1 MNPIKKNTSGEDRH
15 MNPIKKSTSKKTA
28 PQTAASQATPPA
40 GPANATAISTAE
52 QPAPAPQAT
61 QAPTP
66 ASPTPPAPAP
76 STQVT
81 SVSARNRGGKKESLQ
96 TALVALIA
104 GLQANFAADF
114 VFNLPT
120 GPVTTSA
127 LLQTFSQYIQ
137 AAETTKAQYQSWR
150 TAVAAEKPIEQ
161 QVTSTRALVKDA
173 LLSSYGKRSPQLL
186 QFGIA
191 PYKVPVKT
199 AAAKTVGAARASATR
214 KSGGTSKKQKLTVT
228 TTASGVSIT
237 SGDAPAA
244 ASAPAAATKPT
255 AS

>member
-15 MNPIKKSTSKKTA
+15 MSPIKKNTSKKIA
-28 PQTAASQATPPA
+28 PKTAASQATPPA
-40 GPANATAISTAE
+40 GPANATANSTAE

-66 ASPTPPAPAP
+66 ASPTPASPA
-76 STQVT
+76 TQVT
-81 SVSARNRGGKKESLQ
+81 SVGSRVAKKESLQ

-114 VFNLPT
+114 VFKLPT

-127 LLQTFSQYIQ
+127 LLQTFTQYIQ

-150 TAVAAEKPIEQ
+150 KAVAAEKPIEQ
-161 QVTSTRALVKDA
+161 QVTSTRALVKTV
-173 LLSSYGKRSPQLL
+173 LLGTYGKQSPDML
-186 QFGIA
+186 QFGFA
-191 PYKVPVKT
+191 PYKARVT
-199 AAAKTVGAARASATR
+199 SAAAETVGAAKASATR
-214 KSGGTSKKQKLTVT
+214 KSSGKVKKQKLTVT
-228 TTASGVSIT
+228 ATTTGVSIT
-237 SGDAPAA
+237 SGDAPNAG
-244 ASAPAAATKPT
+244 SAPAAATKPT

>member
-1 MNPIKKNTSGEDRH
+1 MNPIKKTTSGEDRH

-28 PQTAASQATPPA
+28 PKTAASQATPPA

-61 QAPTP
+61 QAPN
-66 ASPTPPAPAP
+66 PAPATP
-76 STQVT
+76 VTQVT
-81 SVSARNRGGKKESLQ
+81 SVGNRLGKKEALQ
-96 TALVALIA
+96 TSLVALIA

-114 VFNLPT
+114 VFELPT
-120 GPVTTSA
+120 GPVTTSE
-127 LLQTFSQYIQ
+127 LLATLSQYVQ

-150 TAVAAEKPIEQ
+150 QAVAAEKPIEQ
-161 QVTSTRALVKDA
+161 QATSTRSLVKKA
-173 LLSSYGKRSPQLL
+173 LLGRYGEQSPQLL

-199 AAAKTVGAARASATR
+199 AAAKTVGAAKASATR
-214 KSGGTSKKQKLTVT
+214 ESSGKGKNQKQKLTVT
-228 TTASGVSIT
+228 ATATGVTIT
-237 SGDAPAA
+237 PADAPSSG
-244 ASAPAAATKPT
+244 SAPAGATKPT